1 MMPTL
6 RSVLTVLS
14 LAAINVSAQTLYD
27 VSVNIPSATLIREQS
42 LSISVGGT
50 NANGA
55 TTYIEVIALAAE
67 IQEAP
72 STTFTVISVPT
83 TIPHT
88 QTLVADASGETI
100 FNGDAVET
108 CGFGADGRGTC
119 VEGISVPMDTQSV
132 VFSGSVV
139 PFYTLPATPSATT
152 PSAAQRS
159 TTSFTLLIVLPVIGA
174 ALMHAI

>member
-6 RSVLTVLS
+6 RSVLTLLS
-14 LAAINVSAQTLYD
+14 VAAINASGQTLYHVTD
-27 VSVNIPSATLIREQS
+27 SIPSETLVREQS
-42 LSISVGGT
+42 LSISAGGT

-55 TTYIEVIALAAE
+55 TTYIEYVSLPAE
-67 IQEAP
+67 
-72 STTFTVISVPT
+72 
-83 TIPHT
+83 
-88 QTLVADASGETI
+88 TLVEDASGETLFI
-100 FNGDAVET
+100 SDAVET

-119 VEGISVPMDTQSV
+119 VEAVSAPMDTQSV

-139 PFYTLPATPSATT
+139 PFYTLPVTPSTTTPSAATPSATT

-159 TTSFTLLIVLPVIGA
+159 TMSFTLLIVLPVIGA